1 MPSLQLAHPALER
14 SRLSTGASCRVRRMS
29 NETAEVDGHTC
40 QKLHQVVMDIP
51 RDPPALF
58 LLRRL

>member
-1 MPSLQLAHPALER
+1 
-14 SRLSTGASCRVRRMS
+14 MS

-51 RDPPALF
+51 GDPPALF
-58 LLRRL
+58 LSRRL